1 MSKQVQITLEMG
13 KLERLM
19 DETPRRAHAVLDK
32 AAFDVKRTAQPMTA
46 FEFGAMRNSI
56 YVNGTS
62 GGKGS
67 EYGDAVS
74 EALSRRPGVR
84 ILDEVQP
91 NNEFERVVGVAVEYA
106 YWQELQKPYL
116 TPAVEIVRPQVTEAW
131 RQLLK

>member
-1 MSKQVQITLEMG
+1 MSKQVQITLELG
-13 KLERLM
+13 KLERLI

-46 FEFGAMRNSI
+46 FDTGAMRNSI
-56 YVNGTS
+56 YVS
-62 GGKGS
+62 GASGKGS
-67 EYGDAVS
+67 DYGGAVG
-74 EALSRRPGVR
+74 EALTRRPTAK

-116 TPAVEIVRPQVTEAW
+116 TPAVEMVRPQLTEAW